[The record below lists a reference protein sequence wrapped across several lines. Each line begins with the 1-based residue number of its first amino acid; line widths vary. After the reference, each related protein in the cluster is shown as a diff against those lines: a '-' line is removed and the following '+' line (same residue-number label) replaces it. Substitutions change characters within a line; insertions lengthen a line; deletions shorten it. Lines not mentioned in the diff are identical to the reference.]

1 MTTAAEPR
9 PAELPLPGGREG
21 ATVRLTPLLTGWYD
35 APPGM
40 LLRAEG
46 RLATLKQIG
55 IGVPRERWVRIPIPA
70 FLVEHPRAGALLVD
84 TGWHPSVAVDRRQN
98 LGRLGAFVFRGAEM
112 EPSQAVSAQ
121 LRARG
126 LNAAEVRTV
135 LMTHLHSDHASA
147 VAEFPGA
154 TFVVTAQEWE
164 AATAPR
170 AWSEGYH
177 RKQFDHGFD
186 YRLVDL
192 ESDDASSYAT
202 FGRSFDVF
210 GDGSVRLVATPG
222 HTPGHVSVVLRLR
235 EREALLCADAGFTGH
250 VLRTGEL
257 PGQFS
262 DEHVYRRSLREIQL
276 YERENPD
283 ALIVPGHDREV
294 WDSLDPSYE

>member
-1 MTTAAEPR
+1 LATAAEPR

-21 ATVRLTPLLTGWYD
+21 ATVRLTPLLTGWLH

-40 LLRAEG
+40 LLRADG
-46 RLATLKQIG
+46 RLATLKLLG
-55 IGVPRERWVRIPIPA
+55 IRVPRERWVRIPIPA
-70 FLVEHPRAGALLVD
+70 FLVEHPGAGALLVD

-126 LNAAEVRTV
+126 LSTTDVKTV
-135 LMTHLHSDHASA
+135 LISHLHSAHASA
-147 VAEFPGA
+147 VSEFADA

-170 AWSEGYH
+170 AWGEGYH

-192 ESDDASSYAT
+192 DSSDASSHAT
-202 FGRSFDVF
+202 FGRGFDVF

-235 EREALLCADAGFTGH
+235 ERTALLCADAAYTGH
-250 VLRTGEL
+250 VLRTGQL

-262 DEHVYRRSLREIQL
+262 DEHLFRRSLREIQL
-276 YERENPD
+276 YEREHPD
-283 ALIVPGHDREV
+283 ALIVPGHDAQAWE
-294 WDSLDPSYE
+294 SLEPSYE